1 MIEKNWQELQKPDKV
16 IVNPSEYNPR
26 QAVVSLGPLER
37 GFGTTLGN
45 GLRRILL
52 SSLQGAAVTAIQLQG
67 VVHEFSSVAGVRE
80 DVTDLVL
87 NVKGIAVSMS
97 IEGEKRLRLQ
107 AEGPAVVT
115 AGMISEAAGV
125 EIMNPDHVL
134 CHVDKGGSISM
145 ELTVASGK
153 GYVPANQNRSEDAPI
168 GLIPVD
174 SIFSPIR
181 QVAYK
186 VENER
191 VGQITD
197 YDRLLLTIE
206 TDGSITP
213 EDAVAYAARILQ
225 DQLQPFINFEE
236 PKIDAAD
243 AAVDPFP
250 FNRNLLRKVDE
261 LELSVRSA
269 NCLKN
274 DNIVYIGDLV
284 QKTESEMLR
293 TPNFGRKSLNEI
305 KEVLKIM
312 NLELGMDIESWPPEN
327 TEELVKRLDAPF

>member
-1 MIEKNWQELQKPDKV
+1 MIERNWQELQKPEKISV
-16 IVNPSEYNPR
+16 TTSEYNER
-26 QAVVSLGPLER
+26 QAVVSLAPLER

-45 GLRRILL
+45 ALRRILL
-52 SSLQGAAVTAIQLQG
+52 SSLQGAAVKAIQIQG

-87 NVKGIAVSMS
+87 NVKGISVAMS
-97 IEGEKRLRLQ
+97 VEGEKKLRLQ

-134 CHVDKGGSISM
+134 CHVDKGGSLSM
-145 ELTVASGK
+145 ELTVDSGK
-153 GYVPANQNRSEDAPI
+153 GYVAAAQNRAEDAPI

-174 SIFSPIR
+174 AIYSPIR

-197 YDRLLLTIE
+197 FDKLLLTIE
-206 TDGSITP
+206 TDGSISP

-225 DQLQPFINFEE
+225 DQLQPFINFDE
-236 PKIDAAD
+236 PTIEAPEQG
-243 AAVDPFP
+243 VDPFP

-327 TEELVKRLDAPF
+327 IEDLVKRLDEPF

>member
-16 IVNPSEYNPR
+16 IVSSSEYNPR

-45 GLRRILL
+45 ALRRILL
-52 SSLQGAAVTAIQLQG
+52 SSLQGAAVTAIQVQG

-97 IEGEKRLRLQ
+97 VEGEKRLRLQ
-107 AEGPAVVT
+107 VDGPAVVT

-134 CHVDKGGSISM
+134 CHVDKGGSLSM

-174 SIFSPIR
+174 SIFSPIP

-206 TDGSITP
+206 TDWSITP

-225 DQLQPFINFEE
+225 DQLQPFINFDE
-236 PKIDAAD
+236 PKVDTAD
-243 AAVDPFP
+243 PAVDPFP

-327 TEELVKRLDAPF
+327 IEELVKRLDEPF

>member
-1 MIEKNWQELQKPDKV
+1 MIERNWQELQKPEKITV
-16 IVNPSEYNPR
+16 TSSEYNER

-45 GLRRILL
+45 ALRRVLL
-52 SSLQGAAVTAIQLQG
+52 SSLQGAAVKAIQIQG

-87 NVKGIAVSMS
+87 NVKGVSVAMS
-97 IEGEKRLRLQ
+97 VEGEKKLRLQ

-134 CHVDKGGSISM
+134 CHLDKGGSLSM
-145 ELTVASGK
+145 ELTVDSGK
-153 GYVPANQNRSEDAPI
+153 GYVPASQNRSEDAPI

-174 SIFSPIR
+174 AIYSPIR

-197 YDRLLLTIE
+197 YDKLLLTIE
-206 TDGSITP
+206 TDGSISP

-225 DQLQPFINFEE
+225 DQLQ
-236 PKIDAAD
+236 
-243 AAVDPFP
+243 
-250 FNRNLLRKVDE
+250 
-261 LELSVRSA
+261 
-269 NCLKN
+269 
-274 DNIVYIGDLV
+274 
-284 QKTESEMLR
+284 
-293 TPNFGRKSLNEI
+293 
-305 KEVLKIM
+305 
-312 NLELGMDIESWPPEN
+312 
-327 TEELVKRLDAPF
+327 

>member
-1 MIEKNWQELQKPDKV
+1 MIEKNWQELQKPEK
-16 IVNPSEYNPR
+16 IEIKASEYNPR
-26 QAVVSLGPLER
+26 QAVVSMGPLER
-37 GFGTTLGN
+37 GFGITLGN
-45 GLRRILL
+45 SMRRVLL
-52 SSLQGAAVTAIQLQG
+52 SSLQGAAITSIQVQG
-67 VVHEFSSVAGVRE
+67 VVHEFSSVPGVRE

-87 NVKGIAVSMS
+87 NIKGVCVSMS
-97 IEGEKRLRLQ
+97 SEGSKRLRLQ
-107 AEGPAVVT
+107 ADGPTVVT
-115 AGMISEAAGV
+115 AGMIGESAGV

-134 CHVDKGGSISM
+134 CHLDKGGSLAM
-145 ELTVASGK
+145 ELTVESGK
-153 GYVPANQNRSEDAPI
+153 GYVPASQNRSEDSPI

-174 SIFSPIR
+174 AIFSPIR

-206 TDGSITP
+206 TDGSVTP
-213 EDAVAYAARILQ
+213 EDAVAYSARILQ
-225 DQLQPFINFEE
+225 DQLQPFINFDEPHLESPEE
-236 PKIDAAD
+236 DTD
-243 AAVDPFP
+243 NFP

-305 KEVLKIM
+305 KEVLKVM

-327 TEELVKRLDAPF
+327 IEELVKRMDEPF